1 MSENESRLTH
11 AWVTSRTQWVTSRTP
26 WVTSRTPWVTSRT
39 QWVTSRTQ
47 WVTSDACTSHVT
59 NSMSHMHETR
69 HKLNATHVWVT
80 PHTQYIETRLRV
92 IAISVCE
99 RSSHV
104 SHMNASY
111 LSHRWV
117 TSLTHISRVSIYS
130 LLSLYHLIAIE
141 RITSCHELN
150 VTNWQWLTSQSTHCY
165 LRITSLLSNVS
176 PHVTNSMSR
185 TDNGSRLN
193 LLIAL
198 SVSPQC
204 YQPVSYS
211 HVHTYIALP
220 QTQCHTCMS
229 YVTNSTS
236 HVTNSMPHNQRSALI
251 HFEASYAL
259 KTKAALWPPKP
270 RLSVI
275 AARTWDMTHS
285 YVRHDAFICE
295 TWLMRMCNMTHA
307 YVRHDAF
314 ICETWLIHM
323 WDMTQSIVRHDSCKS
338 WLITIHMGMSYIY
351 ENERDMTHGRHGCM
365 HMAV

>member
-150 VTNWQWLTSQSTHCY
+150 VTNWQWLTSQSTHCS
-165 LRITSLLSNVS
+165 LRITSML
-176 PHVTNSMSR
+176 
-185 TDNGSRLN
+185 
-193 LLIAL
+193 
-198 SVSPQC
+198 
-204 YQPVSYS
+204 
-211 HVHTYIALP
+211 
-220 QTQCHTCMS
+220 
-229 YVTNSTS
+229 STS
-236 HVTNSMPHNQRSALI
+236 LLLTCAYIHSTPTNAMSHMHELRHELNESRHELNATQSTFR
-251 HFEASYAL
+251 
-259 KTKAALWPPKP
+259 
-270 RLSVI
+270 
-275 AARTWDMTHS
+275 THS
-285 YVRHDAFICE
+285 LRS
-295 TWLMRMCNMTHA
+295 
-307 YVRHDAF
+307 
-314 ICETWLIHM
+314 LIRLE
-323 WDMTQSIVRHDSCKS
+323 D
-338 WLITIHMGMSYIY
+338 
-351 ENERDMTHGRHGCM
+351 
-365 HMAV
+365 